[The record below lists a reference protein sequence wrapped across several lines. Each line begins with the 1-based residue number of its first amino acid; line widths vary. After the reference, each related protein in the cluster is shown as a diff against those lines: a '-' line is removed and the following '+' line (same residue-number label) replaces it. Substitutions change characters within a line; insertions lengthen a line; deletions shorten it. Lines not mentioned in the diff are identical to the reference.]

1 MTRLCDML
9 PTADPVPNMK
19 PNPMRDEIYHQVQE
33 YLDRGGKI
41 TVCGPEEN
49 QGWRFCANM
58 PIAELRDKMRRE
70 AWEMRMAKRG
80 LEASSTRRR

>member
-1 MTRLCDML
+1 MRL
-9 PTADPVPNMK
+9 PTEQPPAKNYCNEPIRQKIQDDVSA
-19 PNPMRDEIYHQVQE
+19 
-33 YLDRGGKI
+33 YLARGGKI

-49 QGWRFCANM
+49 QGWRFCANL

-70 AWEMRMAKRG
+70 AWEIRMAKRG